1 MPSMKP
7 VFTFQRGATSLLISI
22 PHAGTGLPDGL
33 AERLTEQAMRL
44 PDTDWFV
51 DRLYDWA
58 LEKGAGLLVANYS
71 RYVIDL
77 NRPPDD
83 AALYSGPGTGLV
95 PGQLFDGRQIYK
107 EGSAPGAAE
116 LDRRKAYFW
125 RPYHEKIAAELEL
138 LRARFGY
145 AVLLDAHSIRS
156 EVPRL
161 FDGRLPDL
169 NLGSYSGKSADPGLI
184 ARSFDSLCGNAH
196 FSSVLDGR
204 FKGGYITRNYG
215 RPAEKQHAL
224 QLEMAQSCYM
234 LEDPP
239 GYDARKAERLQTV
252 LRSLVDTLLDWR
264 PA

>member
-1 MPSMKP
+1 MQIMKP
-7 VFTFQRGATSLLISI
+7 VFSFQRGETPLLLSI
-22 PHAGTGLPDGL
+22 PHAGTSLPAGFEADFT
-33 AERLTEQAMRL
+33 ERALQL

-51 DRLYDWA
+51 DRLYDWVV
-58 LEKGAGLLVANYS
+58 EKGAGLLVANYT

-83 AALYSGPGTGLV
+83 AALYSGPGTGLM
-95 PGQLFDGRQIYK
+95 PEQLFDGSPVYRQ
-107 EGSAPGAAE
+107 GSSPGSSDLA
-116 LDRRKAYFW
+116 DRLTHFW
-125 RPYHEKIAAELEL
+125 RPYHEQLATELDHI
-138 LRARFGY
+138 RQRFGY
-145 AVLLDAHSIRS
+145 AILLDAHSIRS

-169 NLGSYSGKSADPGLI
+169 NLGSHSGRSADPGLI
-184 ARSFDSLCGNAH
+184 AASFAALRGDAH

-215 RPAEKQHAL
+215 RPAENQHAL

-234 LEDPP
+234 REYPP
-239 GYDARKAERLQTV
+239 AYAPGEAERVQAV
-252 LRSLVDTLLDWR
+252 LRSLVDALLDWA